1 MDPLGTSPLPP
12 RRASV
17 WANALGGSLHGPDA
31 ELRFACTL
39 EAASEGGISFIAN
52 ASYRRAWAKTAASV
66 VLASPSETVP
76 EGFAGSVLRV
86 ANPYAAWA
94 AVLASGQKTVAWAS
108 SRPAGVDPS
117 AIIHPGVHLADDVV
131 VGARTV
137 LYPGVALYP
146 GSVVGSD
153 CILHANVVLG
163 ADGFGFVPPHG
174 TTAGWTKI
182 PHLGRVR
189 IGNHVELGAGTCV
202 DRAVVGETVVGDG
215 CKIDNL
221 CQIGH
226 NVRLGAHCVLAGQ
239 VGIAGSSVLEDY
251 VVVGGQA
258 GIAGHLRIGRGAR
271 IGAQSGVGKSVP
283 AGTEVLGSPAVD
295 AREFRRLFA
304 AQKSA
309 RG

>member
-1 MDPLGTSPLPP
+1 MDPLGASPLLP
-12 RRASV
+12 RRASE
-17 WANALGGSLHGPDA
+17 WAALLNGSLYGPDA
-31 ELRFACTL
+31 ELHFACTL
-39 EAASEGGISFIAN
+39 EAGSEGGLSFIAN
-52 ASYRRAWAKTAASV
+52 PSYRRAWAKSSASA
-66 VLASPSETVP
+66 VLASDSASVP
-76 EGFAGSVLRV
+76 EGFAGSVIRV

-94 AVLASGQKTVAWAS
+94 SVLASGLKPIAWAS
-108 SRPAGVDPS
+108 GRPAGVDPS
-117 AIIHPGVHLADDVV
+117 AVVAPGVHLAEDVV

-137 LYPGVALYP
+137 LHPGTVLYP
-146 GSVVGSD
+146 GTVVGAD

-163 ADGFGFVPPHG
+163 ADGFGFVPPHA

-189 IGNHVELGAGTCV
+189 VGDHVELGAGTCV

-226 NVRLGAHCVLAGQ
+226 NVRLGGHCVLAGQ
-239 VGIAGSSVLEDY
+239 VGIAGSTVLEDY

-271 IGAQSGVGKSVP
+271 IGAQSGVGKSIP